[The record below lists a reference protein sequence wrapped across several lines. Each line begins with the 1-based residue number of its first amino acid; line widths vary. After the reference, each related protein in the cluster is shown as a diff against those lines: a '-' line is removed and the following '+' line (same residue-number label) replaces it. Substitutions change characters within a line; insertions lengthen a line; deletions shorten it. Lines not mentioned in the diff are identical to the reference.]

1 MCRPWS
7 IIDDQESS
15 NSLVDML
22 LQSNQISHQNVQF
35 RETKLT
41 TSPPF
46 QASCRSHIIFEPGKP
61 VPSSSPVKISTVQS
75 APVLIPTPEINDAKF
90 ASFDLIQISGK
101 NFEKDQKVLLNGFD
115 FPFAEIQNEEQV
127 KIDVSQDSANVFS
140 IQIEGKYGKSNQVQI
155 IRPTTTTTTSTTTTT
170 TIITTTTTTKATT
183 STRILRKALVRPQ
196 LRAVSQVSF
205 KTVLSILTSTLAG
218 GIA

>member
-41 TSPPF
+41 TAQPF
-46 QASCRSHIIFEPGKP
+46 QSSCRSHIIFEPGKP
-61 VPSSSPVKISTVQS
+61 VPSTSPMKPPTVQS
-75 APVLIPTPEINDAKF
+75 APVLIPTPEIIDVKF
-90 ASFDLIQISGK
+90 SKFDLIEISGK
-101 NFEKDQKVLLNGFD
+101 NFKKDQKVLLNGFD
-115 FPFAEIQNEEQV
+115 FPFAEIQNEENIR
-127 KIDVSQDSANVFS
+127 IDVSQDSANVFS

-155 IRPTTTTTTSTTTTT
+155 IRPTTTTTSTTTTT
-170 TIITTTTTTKATT
+170 TTTTTMTTTKATT

-205 KTVLSILTSTLAG
+205 KIV
-218 GIA
+218 